1 MQVTGT
7 VAALAV
13 GLGLTGCASNGVG
26 GRLDLAEDG
35 ARCDRPTIDG
45 RVHVTIR
52 YAPDGTP
59 SAVPEVCKVAR
70 GTRITW
76 RGPDGDATPFVLEF
90 TQASPAGR
98 GQPLEIRSGRTT
110 NGHSVVI
117 VADNAPGTYKYG
129 IQANGITVDPAIII
143 DR

>member
-13 GLGLTGCASNGVG
+13 GLCLAGCASNGFG
-26 GRLDLAEDG
+26 ERLEVADDG
-35 ARCDRPTIDG
+35 VRCDRSTMDM
-45 RVHVTIR
+45 RVHVEIR
-52 YAPDGTP
+52 YARDGTP
-59 SAVPEVCKVAR
+59 SAVPEECRVAR
-70 GTRITW
+70 GTRVTW
-76 RGPDGDATPFVLEF
+76 RGPDDDATPFVLEF

-110 NGHSVVI
+110 NGHSIVI
-117 VADNAPGTYKYG
+117 VADNEPGIYKYG